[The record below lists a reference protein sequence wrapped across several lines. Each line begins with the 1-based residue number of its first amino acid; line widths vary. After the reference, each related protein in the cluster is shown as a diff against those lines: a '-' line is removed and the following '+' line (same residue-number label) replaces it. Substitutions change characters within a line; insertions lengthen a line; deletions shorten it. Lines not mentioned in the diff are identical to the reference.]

1 MKEKKFNPDFAL
13 ATLLRGQAKSAQR
26 AACLDKVETCGINNR
41 GVAFVTAIVL
51 MVLFLNLGLGY
62 LMMARTQLMIAR
74 NQISTLKAFYHSES
88 ALQHS
93 IAELV
98 NNVDKDADGLGNIPL
113 QDLDGDGSMD
123 YSATYNS
130 ATGTVSSTGNTGT
143 DGIVR
148 TIETKMTPK
157 KWTGAFMA
165 GLSIPAV
172 SNCDFS
178 TVTGNVFARSAIT
191 PNFTTQHTVTGTVT
205 QGYASLAI
213 PTTITSPGGPW
224 FSYAPA
230 ANRHVNCL
238 WVTPASSTI
247 TGVHYVNGAC
257 TINLGGSAPLT
268 INGSLIVN
276 GNLSI
281 SQVTSLMITP
291 AGKDPAL
298 VASGTLSL
306 GNVSPGVVNI
316 HGLIYAG
323 GNISL
328 TIWNFFPTPRH
339 SINGAI
345 VSGVGTISMATIA
358 RTDWVFDSSLNP
370 PFFTGGSPGYSV
382 DYWKGHK

>member
-1 MKEKKFNPDFAL
+1 MKKMNN
-13 ATLLRGQAKSAQR
+13 S
-26 AACLDKVETCGINNR
+26 GI
-41 GVAFVTAIVL
+41 AFVTAIVL
-51 MVLFLNLGLGY
+51 MLLFLNLGLGY

-74 NQISTLKAFYHSES
+74 NQINTLKAFYNSES

-98 NNVDKDADGLGNIPL
+98 NNVDQDGDGLGNIPL
-113 QDLDGDGSMD
+113 RDLNGDAIMD
-123 YSATYNS
+123 YSASYNS
-130 ATGTVSSTGNTGT
+130 ATGIISATGNTGT

-148 TIETKMTPK
+148 TTETKMSPK

-165 GLSIPAV
+165 GMSIPSV
-172 SNCDFS
+172 TNCDFS
-178 TVTGNVFARSAIT
+178 TVTGNVDARSVIV
-191 PNFTTQHTVTGTVT
+191 PNYTTQHTVNGIVT
-205 QGYASLAI
+205 QANTGLLI

-230 ANRHVNCL
+230 TNRHANCL
-238 WVTPASSTI
+238 WVTPASPTI

-281 SQVTSLMITP
+281 SQVTSLTITP

-306 GNVSPGVVNI
+306 GNISPGVVNI

-328 TIWNFFPTPRH
+328 NVWNFFPTPRH

-345 VSGVGTISMATIA
+345 VSGTGSISMATIA

-382 DYWKGHK
+382 NYWKGHQ